1 MIEIINN
8 YKDYLL
14 QNDKSENTVYAYV
27 TDVNLYSKYLEKKEM
42 NLYTSD
48 NVAIMGYIQHL
59 LNQGKSE
66 RSINRIVISLR
77 SFYGYLK
84 SRSLVNDIPKISYK
98 SSRTTKKLPQ
108 ILTVEEVDKII
119 RSVDKDGPKGIRD
132 NALLEL
138 MYATGMK
145 VSELISV
152 NVEDVNLDLSFL
164 KCIPSLLIQY
174 LTSWLF
180 PLSVKCID
188 NKHFERLIPIG
199 RSACRAIEEYL
210 AIRDQV
216 ADAGVTNLFVNLNGQ
231 KLTRQGIWRIVKE
244 YSHRAGIDK
253 DVNLNTFR
261 HSFAVHLLQNG
272 ANVRAVQKLLGNQVL
287 TYMDTYYEI
296 INSDKI
302 NLIYRNT
309 HPRA

>member
-27 TDVNLYSKYLEKKEM
+27 TDVNLYSKYLENKEM

-152 NVEDVNLDLSFL
+152 NVEDVNLDLSF
-164 KCIPSLLIQY
+164 
-174 LTSWLF
+174 
-180 PLSVKCID
+180 VKCID

>member
-8 YKDYLL
+8 NKDYLL

-108 ILTVEEVDKII
+108 ILTVDEVDKII

-152 NVEDVNLDLSFL
+152 NVEDVNLDLSF
-164 KCIPSLLIQY
+164 
-174 LTSWLF
+174 
-180 PLSVKCID
+180 VKCID

>member
-1 MIEIINN
+1 MIEIIND
-8 YKDYLL
+8 YKNYLL
-14 QNDKSENTVYAYV
+14 QNDKSENTIYAYV
-27 TDVNLYSKYLEKKEM
+27 TDVNLYTKYINKENM
-42 NLYTSD
+42 DLYDS
-48 NVAIMGYIQHL
+48 NNKAVMAYIQHL

-84 SRSLVNDIPKISYK
+84 SRSLVTDIPKITYK
-98 SSRTTKKLPQ
+98 SSRDTKKLPQ
-108 ILTVEEVDKII
+108 ILTVEEVDKIR
-119 RSVDKDGPKGIRD
+119 RSVDKDGTKGIRD

-145 VSELISV
+145 VSELIGI
-152 NVEDVNLDLSFL
+152 NVDDVNLDLSF
-164 KCIPSLLIQY
+164 
-174 LTSWLF
+174 
-180 PLSVKCID
+180 VKCTD
-188 NKHFERLIPIG
+188 NKHYERLIPIG
-199 RSACRAIEEYL
+199 RSACKAIEEYL
-210 AIRDQV
+210 KIRDRV
-216 ADAGVTNLFVNLNGQ
+216 AEAGVNNLFVNLNGH

-244 YSHRAGIDK
+244 YSHKAGINK

-261 HSFAVHLLQNG
+261 HSFAVHMLQNG

-302 NLIYRNT
+302 NLIYKKS

>member
-1 MIEIINN
+1 MINCINN
-8 YKDYLL
+8 YKEYLL
-14 QNDKSENTVYAYV
+14 ESGKSENTIYAYV
-27 TDVNLYSKYLEKKEM
+27 TDVSLYLKFLDRKKIDI
-42 NLYTSD
+42 YKSD
-48 NVAIMGYIQHL
+48 KLTIMSYIQNL
-59 LNQGKSE
+59 ISLGKSE

-77 SFYGYLK
+77 NFYSYLK
-84 SRSLVNDIPKISYK
+84 SEALVKDVPKIEYK
-98 SSRTTKKLPQ
+98 SSKNSRKLPQ
-108 ILTVEEVDKII
+108 ILTIEEVDKII
-119 RSVDKDGPKGIRD
+119 RIVEKDCTKGIRD

-145 VSELISV
+145 VSELIAL
-152 NVEDVNLDLSFL
+152 NVEDVNLDLNFVR
-164 KCIPSLLIQY
+164 C
-174 LTSWLF
+174 T
-180 PLSVKCID
+180 D

-199 RSACRAIEEYL
+199 RSASKAISEYL
-210 AIRDQV
+210 GIRYKIAQC
-216 ADAGVTNLFVNLNGQ
+216 GVPNLFVNLNGN

-244 YSHRAGIDK
+244 YARQAAIDK

-296 INSDKI
+296 INNDKI
-302 NLIYRNT
+302 NYIYMHT

>member
-1 MIEIINN
+1 MIEIIND
-8 YKDYLL
+8 YKNYLL
-14 QNDKSENTVYAYV
+14 QNDKSENTIYAYV
-27 TDVNLYSKYLEKKEM
+27 TDVNLYTKYINKENM
-42 NLYTSD
+42 DLYDSD
-48 NVAIMGYIQHL
+48 NKAVMAYIQHL

-84 SRSLVNDIPKISYK
+84 SRSLVTDIPKITYK
-98 SSRTTKKLPQ
+98 SSRDTKKLPQ

-119 RSVDKDGPKGIRD
+119 RSVDKDGTKGIRD

-145 VSELISV
+145 VSELIGI
-152 NVEDVNLDLSFL
+152 NVEDVNLDLSF
-164 KCIPSLLIQY
+164 
-174 LTSWLF
+174 
-180 PLSVKCID
+180 VKCTD
-188 NKHFERLIPIG
+188 NKHYERLIPIG
-199 RSACRAIEEYL
+199 RSACKAIEEYL
-210 AIRDQV
+210 KIRDRV
-216 ADAGVTNLFVNLNGQ
+216 AEAGVNNLFVNLNGH

-244 YSHRAGIDK
+244 YSHKAGINK

-261 HSFAVHLLQNG
+261 HSFAVHMLQNG
-272 ANVRAVQKLLGNQVL
+272 ANVRAVQKLLGNHVL

-302 NLIYRNT
+302 NLIYKKS

>member
-164 KCIPSLLIQY
+164 KCI
-174 LTSWLF
+174 
-180 PLSVKCID
+180 D

>member
-84 SRSLVNDIPKISYK
+84 SRSLVNHIPKISYK

-152 NVEDVNLDLSFL
+152 NVEDVNLDLSF
-164 KCIPSLLIQY
+164 
-174 LTSWLF
+174 
-180 PLSVKCID
+180 VKCID

-244 YSHRAGIDK
+244 YSLRAGIDK

>member
-1 MIEIINN
+1 MINSINN
-8 YKDYLL
+8 YKNYLL
-14 QNDKSENTVYAYV
+14 ESGKSENTIYAYV
-27 TDVNLYSKYLEKKEM
+27 TDVTLYLKFLNKKKVD
-42 NLYTSD
+42 LYRSD
-48 NVAIMGYIQHL
+48 NITVASYIQNL

-77 SFYGYLK
+77 NFYSYLK
-84 SRSLVNDIPKISYK
+84 NQTLINEVPKIEYK
-98 SSRTTKKLPQ
+98 SSKNNRKLPQ
-108 ILTVEEVDKII
+108 ILTIEEVDKII
-119 RSVDKDGPKGIRD
+119 RIVEKDCPKGIRD

-145 VSELISV
+145 VSELINL
-152 NVEDVNLDLSFL
+152 NVEDVNLELNFVR
-164 KCIPSLLIQY
+164 C
-174 LTSWLF
+174 T
-180 PLSVKCID
+180 D
-188 NKHFERLIPIG
+188 NKHYERVIPIG
-199 RSACRAIEEYL
+199 RSACKALSEYL
-210 AIRDQV
+210 SIRYKIAQC
-216 ADAGVTNLFVNLNGQ
+216 GVPNLFVNLNGN

-244 YSHRAGIDK
+244 YSRRAGIDK

-296 INSDKI
+296 INNDKI
-302 NLIYRNT
+302 NYIYMHT

>member
-1 MIEIINN
+1 MINSINN
-8 YKDYLL
+8 YKNYLL
-14 QNDKSENTVYAYV
+14 ESGKSENTIYAYV
-27 TDVNLYSKYLEKKEM
+27 TDVSLYLKFLNRKKID
-42 NLYTSD
+42 LYESD
-48 NVAIMGYIQHL
+48 KLTIMSYIQNL
-59 LNQGKSE
+59 INQGKSE

-77 SFYGYLK
+77 NFYSYLK
-84 SRSLVNDIPKISYK
+84 SEALINEVPKIEYK
-98 SSRTTKKLPQ
+98 SSKNNRKLPQ
-108 ILTVEEVDKII
+108 ILTIEEVDKII
-119 RSVDKDGPKGIRD
+119 RVVEKDCSKGIRD

-145 VSELISV
+145 VSELIGL
-152 NVEDVNLDLSFL
+152 NVDDVNLDLNFVR
-164 KCIPSLLIQY
+164 C
-174 LTSWLF
+174 T
-180 PLSVKCID
+180 D

-199 RSACRAIEEYL
+199 RSASKALTEYL
-210 AIRDQV
+210 SIRYKIAQC
-216 ADAGVTNLFVNLNGQ
+216 GVNNIFVNLNGN

-244 YSHRAGIDK
+244 YSRKAGIDK

-296 INSDKI
+296 INNDKI
-302 NLIYRNT
+302 NYIYMHT

>member
-1 MIEIINN
+1 MINSISN
-8 YKDYLL
+8 YKNYLL
-14 QNDKSENTVYAYV
+14 ESGKSENTIYAYV
-27 TDVNLYSKYLEKKEM
+27 TDVTLYLKFLNRKKVDI
-42 NLYTSD
+42 YKSD
-48 NVAIMGYIQHL
+48 KNTVASYIQNL

-77 SFYGYLK
+77 NFYSYLK
-84 SRSLVNDIPKISYK
+84 SESLIKEVPKIEYK
-98 SSRTTKKLPQ
+98 SSKNNRKLPQ
-108 ILTVEEVDKII
+108 ILTIEEVDRII
-119 RSVDKDGPKGIRD
+119 RIVEKDCPKGIRD

-145 VSELISV
+145 VSELIAL
-152 NVEDVNLDLSFL
+152 NVEDVNLDLNFVR
-164 KCIPSLLIQY
+164 C
-174 LTSWLF
+174 T
-180 PLSVKCID
+180 D
-188 NKHFERLIPIG
+188 NKHYERVIPIG
-199 RSACRAIEEYL
+199 RSACKALSDYL
-210 AIRDQV
+210 NIRYKIAQC
-216 ADAGVTNLFVNLNGQ
+216 GVSNLFVNLNGN

-244 YSHRAGIDK
+244 YSRKAGIDK

-296 INSDKI
+296 INNDKI
-302 NLIYRNT
+302 NYIYMHT

>member
-1 MIEIINN
+1 
-8 YKDYLL
+8 
-14 QNDKSENTVYAYV
+14 
-27 TDVNLYSKYLEKKEM
+27 DVNLYTKFIDKENM
-42 NLYTSD
+42 DLYSSD
-48 NVAIMGYIQHL
+48 NKAVMAYIEYL

-84 SRSLVNDIPKISYK
+84 SRALVTDIPKITYK
-98 SSRTTKKLPQ
+98 SSRDTKKLPQ

-119 RSVDKDGPKGIRD
+119 RSVDKDGIKGIRD

-145 VSELISV
+145 VSELIGI
-152 NVEDVNLDLSFL
+152 NVDDVNLDLSF
-164 KCIPSLLIQY
+164 
-174 LTSWLF
+174 
-180 PLSVKCID
+180 VKCTD
-188 NKHFERLIPIG
+188 NKHYERLIPIG
-199 RSACRAIEEYL
+199 RSALRAIEEYL
-210 AIRDQV
+210 KVRDRV
-216 ADAGVTNLFVNLNGQ
+216 AEVGVSNLFVNLNGH

-244 YSHRAGIDK
+244 YSHKAGIDK

-261 HSFAVHLLQNG
+261 HSFAVHMLQNG

-302 NLIYRNT
+302 NLIYKKS

>member
-1 MIEIINN
+1 M
-8 YKDYLL
+8 L

-108 ILTVEEVDKII
+108 ILTVDEVDKII

-152 NVEDVNLDLSFL
+152 NVEDVNLDLSF
-164 KCIPSLLIQY
+164 
-174 LTSWLF
+174 
-180 PLSVKCID
+180 VKCID